1 MTSEQNW
8 IWNEIGNQKFCC
20 YAVFLYSAIISEYI
34 NTIFMFTIHL
44 YMIRHYPP
52 IEQTAL
58 VIVYIYI
65 KLEISINRRDGDE
78 DGRVYNNRVAEW

>member
-1 MTSEQNW
+1 
-8 IWNEIGNQKFCC
+8 
-20 YAVFLYSAIISEYI
+20 
-34 NTIFMFTIHL
+34 MFTIHL